1 VEPLPPLFSD
11 RTTAGRQLASRC
23 ADLRAQPHTTLIAL
37 PRGGVAVAAAMAEI
51 LDLPLRSWCVR
62 KLADPAWP
70 ELAIGAVAPGGLVL
84 WAEDRPGGLH
94 LSPQARRALVERET
108 AELQRRQRRYG
119 DPPPQ
124 ELQGRHLVVV
134 DDGIATGLTARAALL
149 SLQALQ
155 PASLSLAVPVID
167 RQLVPEFLALVQRLV
182 AVAVVGQ
189 LEAVGLW
196 YDRFEQLDDATV
208 IALLDRQGAARQA
221 ATRPGAERRG
231 AALHA

>member
-124 ELQGRHLVVV
+124 ELQ
-134 DDGIATGLTARAALL
+134 
-149 SLQALQ
+149 
-155 PASLSLAVPVID
+155 VPVID

>member
-1 VEPLPPLFSD
+1 VEPLPPLFTD
-11 RTTAGRQLASRC
+11 RASAGRQLASRC
-23 ADLRAQPHTTLIAL
+23 ADLRGQPDTTLIAL
-37 PRGGVAVAAAMAEI
+37 PRGGVAVAAPMAEA
-51 LDLPLRSWCVR
+51 LGLPLRSWCVR
-62 KLADPAWP
+62 KLADPTWP

-84 WAEDRPGGLH
+84 WADDRPGGLG
-94 LSPQARRALVERET
+94 LSPQGRRALVEQESR
-108 AELQRRQRRYG
+108 ELQRRQRRYG

-124 ELQGRHLVVV
+124 ELQGRHLLVV
-134 DDGIATGLTARAALL
+134 DDGIATGLSARAALL

-155 PASLSLAVPVID
+155 PASISLAVPVID

-182 AVAVVGQ
+182 AVAVVAH

-208 IALLDRQGAARQA
+208 IALLARH
-221 ATRPGAERRG
+221 G